1 MPQTVFGGL
10 AYKYGHT
17 RYNEWQ
23 DDDKE
28 IVVASA
34 IKDIE
39 DDFSEELEF
48 LDDKT
53 SAEILKRLKDL
64 EIIYP
69 NSPALA
75 KFKKKYLNSNNKGVQ
90 TAKQKV
96 KATKKK

>member
-28 IVVASA
+28 IVVSSA

-39 DDFSEELEF
+39 DEFSEELEF

-69 NSPALA
+69 NSPALK
-75 KFKKKYLNSNNKGVQ
+75 KFKKKYLNSNNKSVQ
-90 TAKQKV
+90 TAKEKAKV
-96 KATKKK
+96 KKK